1 MTIYLGNPMVPSSAP
16 AGTGIGT
23 LSADEGHTE
32 IPSGGIAGQ
41 YSAKVNAAISLSVAS
56 AFTITAVA
64 ALPPPPAPPPAPPA
78 SSVPPTPVS
87 LPSGVYRITSR
98 GSGVDRGFGFY
109 NQTPYVQLYPIN
121 SASGQQSVNA
131 LLPGYFFRSRAC
143 ARGPGSVAV
152 TL

>member
-1 MTIYLGNPMVPSSAP
+1 MFQLLIVKTQSYGMTIYLGNPMAPSNAP

-41 YSAKVNAAISLSVAS
+41 YSAKVNAPISLSVAS

-64 ALPPPPAPPPAPPA
+64 APPPPPAPPPAPPA

-87 LPSGVYRITSR
+87 LPSGVNRVTS
-98 GSGVDRGFGFY
+98 
-109 NQTPYVQLYPIN
+109 
-121 SASGQQSVNA
+121 
-131 LLPGYFFRSRAC
+131 
-143 ARGPGSVAV
+143 
-152 TL
+152 